1 VKSTFISQPSQNVQ
15 IAMSTPVSGLGC
27 SLSSVAFASLAHSA
41 HLGFIRSTLA
51 TTPIASSATILTDA
65 TVATSTYATY
75 ALGVVAETAA
85 ENMTHVNGLAC
96 TPPAAK
102 KHDRKNN
109 WQLRPL
115 SLCGESG

>member
-1 VKSTFISQPSQNVQ
+1 VKTTFISQPSQNVQ

-27 SLSSVAFASLAHSA
+27 SLSSIAFAFSAHSA
-41 HLGFIRSTLA
+41 HSGFVRSTLA
-51 TTPIASSATILTDA
+51 TTPMSTIA

-75 ALGVVAETAA
+75 ALGVVAEAAA